1 MERTFANY
9 CSQGLLIN
17 AQLLYNE
24 ENKTLGIVPYAQ
36 GDQGPEWSEGTKDG
50 DRRSS

>member
-24 ENKTLGIVPYAQ
+24 ENKNINTYVDNEYAFRCSCEN
-36 GDQGPEWSEGTKDG
+36 GHLEVAK
-50 DRRSS
+50 